1 MIKKFNL
8 GKDALILSIM
18 TLITVL
24 SWISFEIYRTATMST
39 ISRATREQMTP
50 LNPKIEKAI
59 IEDIKKNLSFS
70 EGELNIVVLPPE
82 ELLEGGEKSP
92 QATGSGQSATS
103 SGILEEE

>member
-1 MIKKFNL
+1 MIKKFKL

-24 SWISFEIYRTATMST
+24 SWIGFEIYRTATMST

-50 LNPKIEKAI
+50 LNPKIEKTI

-82 ELLEGGEKSP
+82 EFLEGGGESP
-92 QATGSGQSATS
+92 KATSSGQPATS
-103 SGILEEE
+103 SGILEE